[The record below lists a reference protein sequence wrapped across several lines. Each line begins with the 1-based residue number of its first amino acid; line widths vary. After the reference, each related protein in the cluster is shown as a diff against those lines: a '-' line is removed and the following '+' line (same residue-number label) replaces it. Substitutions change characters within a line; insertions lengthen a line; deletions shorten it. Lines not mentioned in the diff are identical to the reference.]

1 MDKQGLAGAIDP
13 LAIDHDIL
21 LGAGVIAE
29 ELPTEENMPARAEFT
44 PGLELGKRAR
54 LFAVQD
60 QVKALPLS
68 IPAGDRRPAPALE

>member
-1 MDKQGLAGAIDP
+1 MDKQGLAGAVDP

-21 LGAGVIAE
+21 LGAGVVAE
-29 ELPTEENMPARAEFT
+29 EFPAEKNMSSRAEFT

-68 IPAGDRRPAPALE
+68 IPAGDCRPAPTLE